1 MLRLTPTID
10 HAQAE
15 FFSRLRTL
23 PTKEQEVIH
32 AAILCGAQRDLIE
45 EIPDVLMT
53 LDPVLCGL
61 WAEWQHTVAEGSWR
75 AVTRLVFIKGQL
87 LTDAQTACLGHAVHS
102 APESR

>member
-1 MLRLTPTID
+1 MLRLTPNID

-53 LDPVLCGL
+53 IDPVLCGL
-61 WAEWQHTVAEGSWR
+61 WAQWQETLSTEAWR
-75 AVTRLVFIKGQL
+75 AVVRLAFIKREL
-87 LTDAQTACLGHAVHS
+87 LTTAQTQPAK
-102 APESR
+102 EDQ